1 MIKLT
6 VYLCSHT
13 GWSHLVVGEF
23 LISVCKKNNDNIIV
37 WNFLLNLKS
46 IENSESLIIPQ
57 MRFINDEN
65 GTLKIKK

>member
-1 MIKLT
+1 MIPSGSRG
-6 VYLCSHT
+6 VPDFCMQ
-13 GWSHLVVGEF
+13 
-23 LISVCKKNNDNIIV
+23 KNNDNIIV